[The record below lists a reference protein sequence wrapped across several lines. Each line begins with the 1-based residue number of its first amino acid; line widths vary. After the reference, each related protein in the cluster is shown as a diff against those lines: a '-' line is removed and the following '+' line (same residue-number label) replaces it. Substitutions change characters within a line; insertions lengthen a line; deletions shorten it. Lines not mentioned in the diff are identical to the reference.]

1 MIGSVTQL
9 SSTLLRKWVTTALF
23 TALVTIGTMII
34 QIPTPATQGF
44 INFGD
49 AFVFLTGALM
59 GPIPGML
66 AGGVGSA
73 LADALSGYMHYAP
86 WTLAIKGL
94 EGLLVGLIVYRRW
107 QSKSRLTIPII
118 GMTLAGA
125 WMILGYF
132 ITGCFMYGWKVALTG
147 IAGNAIQAVG
157 SVIITTPLLIP
168 LRIALHG
175 GRKNQ

>member
-1 MIGSVTQL
+1 L
-9 SSTLLRKWVTTALF
+9 NSTLLRRWVTTALF

-34 QIPTPATQGF
+34 QIPTPATEGF

-66 AGGVGSA
+66 AGGIGSA
-73 LADALSGYMHYAP
+73 LADALSGYTHYAP

-94 EGLLVGLIVYRRW
+94 EGLLVGLIVYRNW
-107 QSKSRLTIPII
+107 HSQSKLAMPII

-132 ITGCFMYGWKVALTG
+132 ISGSFMYGWKVALTS
-147 IAGNAIQAVG
+147 IPSNAIQAVG
-157 SVIITTPLLIP
+157 SVIITIPLLIP
-168 LRIALHG
+168 LRTALNNS
-175 GRKNQ
+175 RKNQ